1 MKSSVQ
7 NDVES
12 DDLICPITFRIFN
25 DPVVAADGRTYER
38 AAIVRWI
45 TEHGTSPFTRQ
56 PLNINELQA
65 DDYLRK
71 LAAQRRSSTASYNH
85 DINVDHAD
93 LQRQSSTLS
102 YNYNINVDHP
112 GLQRQISTISYN
124 YNINVD
130 QAVLR
135 QLQTMHNS
143 SIVPMDNAE
152 NRSVPD
158 NPVSHPYRYWILLLV
173 ISGMAIA
180 FTAVALHFST
190 KNVNYSSKL
199 PMNT

>member
-1 MKSSVQ
+1 MTMKSSVQ

-71 LAAQRRSSTASYNH
+71 LAAQRRSSTVSYNH
-85 DINVDHAD
+85 DINVDHAG
-93 LQRQSSTLS
+93 LQRQS
-102 YNYNINVDHP
+102 
-112 GLQRQISTISYN
+112 STISYN

-130 QAVLR
+130 QAVFR
-135 QLQTMHNS
+135 QLQTMYNNN
-143 SIVPMDNAE
+143 IVPMDNAE